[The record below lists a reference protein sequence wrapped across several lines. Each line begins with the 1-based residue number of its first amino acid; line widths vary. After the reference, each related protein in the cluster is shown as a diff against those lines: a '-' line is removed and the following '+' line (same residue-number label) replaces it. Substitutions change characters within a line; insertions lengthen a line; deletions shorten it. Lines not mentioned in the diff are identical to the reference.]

1 MLKENL
7 IQLFQESFKEH
18 WDLPALS
25 DYSTKETVSYGELAR
40 KIARLHVFYRACGIK
55 KGDKVALMGKNN
67 IDWVNVFV
75 GTICYGA
82 VIVPI
87 LNEFNPQDAQHI
99 INHSDAKLLFVADST
114 WESMEFS
121 RLTNLIGALTLDKKH
136 SLLAW
141 RGKKNIHEIHT
152 NINSLFDQTYPDGFV
167 AANIKYAKV
176 PNDSLCEINYTS
188 GTTGFSKG
196 VMLTINNLT
205 GNVVFGIKEKVHFRG
220 SRCLS
225 FLPMAHAYGCAFDLL
240 TPLAVGSHIT
250 VLGKV
255 PSPKIIM
262 TAMATVRPDLV
273 ICVPL
278 VLEKIYRKQIQ
289 PLIEKK
295 YIRWAMQIPF
305 LDTKIFSTIR
315 NKLIAAFGGHFSEII
330 IGGAPLNAEVEDF
343 LRKIKFPFTVG
354 YGMTECAP
362 LISYTYWKDFVPH
375 SAGRILKGYMEVRID
390 SDDPQNTPG
399 EICVRGEHVMVGYY
413 KNEEATKSVIDEDG
427 WLHTGDMG
435 VVSPDGTISIRG
447 RSKTMILSANGQNIY
462 PEEIESKLNNMPF
475 VSESLVL
482 DREGKVV
489 AIVYPDYEAMDA
501 ISLTLDNLPTELDK
515 VRKELN
521 KLVAPYEQVTKIEI
535 LPNGFIKTPKHS
547 IKRYLY
553 H

>member
-99 INHSDAKLLFVADST
+99 INHSDAKLLFVAGST

-121 RLTNLIGALTLDKKH
+121 RLTNLIGVLTLDKKH

-141 RGKKNIHEIHT
+141 RGKKNVHEIYT
-152 NINSLFDQTYPDGFV
+152 NLNSLFDQTYPDGFV
-167 AANIKYAKV
+167 AANIKYAKI

-196 VMLTINNLT
+196 VMLTVNNLT
-205 GNVVFGIKEKVHFRG
+205 GNVVFGISENVHFRG

-262 TAMATVRPDLV
+262 AAMAAVRPDLV

-305 LDTKIFSTIR
+305 LDSKIFSTIR

-375 SAGRILKGYMEVRID
+375 SAGRILKGYMEVHID

-413 KNEEATKSVIDEDG
+413 KNEEATKSVIDEEG

-435 VVSPDGTISIRG
+435 VVSKDGTISIRG

-501 ISLTLDNLPTELDK
+501 ISLTLDNLPAELDK

-535 LPNGFIKTPKHS
+535 LPNGFTKTPKHS